1 MCLHV
6 SVCVSLCVGCL
17 LCAASGEG
25 KFEALLYHVVRG
37 EEIASCKGH
46 FGPLHTLAWKPD
58 GTGYASGGEDG
69 YVRLYTFDDE
79 YFNDEK
85 FQ

>member
-1 MCLHV
+1 MYIYDMCT
-6 SVCVSLCVGCL
+6 
-17 LCAASGEG
+17 AASGEG

-46 FGPLHTLAWKPD
+46 FGPLHTLAWRPD
-58 GTGYASGGEDG
+58 GSGYASGGEDG
-69 YVRLYTFDDE
+69 YVRLYSFDRE
-79 YFNDEK
+79 YFTDEK